1 MTSGKIILAGQVGK
15 VNYFGTFFS
24 EFLCRWENFD
34 DFGVKNDQKVSYN
47 MILMSRYMGQLHGG
61 RGSKNLGKA
70 LPPSFR
76 AMPARKRFFS
86 CEVFPN
92 SFGLYWTWAC
102 PPVPASQKIMVN
114 KPKIC
119 DENPPLG
126 NFPKIHPIL

>member
-1 MTSGKIILAGQVGK
+1 
-15 VNYFGTFFS
+15 
-24 EFLCRWENFD
+24 
-34 DFGVKNDQKVSYN
+34 

-114 KPKIC
+114 KQVF
-119 DENPPLG
+119 PLPMIQCLRQLQSG
-126 NFPKIHPIL
+126 VFPIGHRTAVRWESRALPACCWCRTGSNKNLFHFCLQL